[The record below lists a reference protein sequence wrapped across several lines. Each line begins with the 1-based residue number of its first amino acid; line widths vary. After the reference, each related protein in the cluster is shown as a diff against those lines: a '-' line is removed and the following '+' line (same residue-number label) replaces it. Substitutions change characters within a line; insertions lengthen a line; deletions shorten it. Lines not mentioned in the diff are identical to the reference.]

1 MITTPFLFD
10 FVRRAMRET
19 SAGGKVSEPLVYSTS
34 AVVFVIVISV
44 LLFAAKAQEYQA
56 TFEPKIIQ
64 VDFEASMIRAVTA
77 SFPATTSVRGCV
89 FHYGNALWKNLSDK
103 GCIPAFKNN
112 ATFVKCFNRIK
123 VSKSTP

>member
-44 LLFAAKAQEYQA
+44 LFFAAYLVSIHSFRFCMAFGTVCLFSPMLLAHLWRFAYAVGIMLWQA
-56 TFEPKIIQ
+56 IIGLFF
-64 VDFEASMIRAVTA
+64 VFYAVLLIKYEAEETEFGRS
-77 SFPATTSVRGCV
+77 
-89 FHYGNALWKNLSDK
+89 
-103 GCIPAFKNN
+103 
-112 ATFVKCFNRIK
+112 
-123 VSKSTP
+123 